1 MSALALSV
9 LLSLVSAF
17 AYAGGAIVQER
28 VAVSSPDEQYAPL
41 RRPGWWAA
49 VALNGLGGLLHVVA
63 LAYGPLSLVQPL
75 GALTI
80 VVALP
85 MAALFVGRKAGATAW
100 RGAIMATV
108 GLAGLL
114 SLVAASEA
122 QSLDAAERVAVALVT
137 AGAVVALM
145 IAGRAAHRHPAVRS
159 MLLATASGIAFG
171 MSSVFTKTVAV
182 DWTGGVSAAD
192 APSLAVIGVLATAGM
207 LLSQASYRGAGL
219 AAPLATLTV
228 VNPVV
233 AAAVG
238 ITMFGETF
246 RYGTTGTAL
255 ALSCGVVAAGG
266 LILLTT
272 ERLTH
277 AHPES
282 EGTGLEVAGTGPAPV
297 ATGLGTTGTLP
308 GPAGEPAGSGR
319 GPLEPVGA
327 EAGRGG
333 GLSGA
338 LSAESRRAGDLA
350 GTIGGL
356 PGPVGS
362 QRDLLETVGAE
373 AGRGAGLSGSVG
385 AEAGRAG
392 DLAGTIGGLPG
403 PVGSQRDLLETA
415 GAEAGR
421 GAGLSGSVGAE
432 AGRAGDLAGT
442 GGSLPARVGGSAA
455 TVGDLAGPAGE
466 SAGNV
471 QGLPE
476 TVGAEPGPLGS
487 PTGIGALPEAVA
499 LGVGAGDLGGAGRG
513 PSGDVPVP
521 VPAVAVAEETGVG
534 PDVTYESGE
543 PSVPSGE
550 RPLSYAAFYG
560 IPYVAMPMVHRHRRR
575 IRS

>member
-28 VAVSSPDEQYAPL
+28 VAESSPGEQYAPL

-49 VALNGLGGLLHVVA
+49 VGLNGLGGLLHVVA

-114 SLVAASEA
+114 SLVAASDA
-122 QSLDAAERVAVALVT
+122 RSLDTAQRVAVAVVT
-137 AGAVVALM
+137 AGVVVSLM
-145 IAGRAAHRHPAVRS
+145 IAARAAHRHPAVRS

-192 APSLAVIGVLATAGM
+192 VPSLAVIGVLATAGM

-277 AHPES
+277 GQPVDGAPEPVATTEPVVVS
-282 EGTGLEVAGTGPAPV
+282 EPVAAPRPVAVPEPVAAVTEAVAVGGRAVVEDVFVPGPGPRPGSAAVLVPGPETPLAVLVPEPDAPV
-297 ATGLGTTGTLP
+297 AVLAP
-308 GPAGEPAGSGR
+308 GP
-319 GPLEPVGA
+319 GA
-327 EAGRGG
+327 AAP
-333 GLSGA
+333 GA
-338 LSAESRRAGDLA
+338 D
-350 GTIGGL
+350 
-356 PGPVGS
+356 
-362 QRDLLETVGAE
+362 
-373 AGRGAGLSGSVG
+373 
-385 AEAGRAG
+385 
-392 DLAGTIGGLPG
+392 
-403 PVGSQRDLLETA
+403 
-415 GAEAGR
+415 
-421 GAGLSGSVGAE
+421 
-432 AGRAGDLAGT
+432 
-442 GGSLPARVGGSAA
+442 AA
-455 TVGDLAGPAGE
+455 
-466 SAGNV
+466 S
-471 QGLPE
+471 
-476 TVGAEPGPLGS
+476 
-487 PTGIGALPEAVA
+487 
-499 LGVGAGDLGGAGRG
+499 
-513 PSGDVPVP
+513 
-521 VPAVAVAEETGVG
+521 
-534 PDVTYESGE
+534 ESGE
-543 PSVPSGE
+543 PPVVAADDE
-550 RPLSYAAFYG
+550 RPLSYVPFYG
-560 IPYVAMPMVHRHRRR
+560 IPYVPLPTVDRHRTRV
-575 IRS
+575 RS